1 MAMSYMQ
8 SETCS
13 WKMKLYKLICKC
25 FCCSWF
31 KTKSLS
37 PEFDDIESGRV
48 ERENIDFNFKFQE
61 FEKKLISISKS
72 ITEKFQEFEKKLK
85 KLQEIEKLIW
95 ISKYI
100 SPQTV
105 ILPEPV
111 QTNQAPPISNLPILE
126 RQNESIETFLDCLKC
141 NRNVHIVLAG
151 KKGKAKDGHGNMFY
165 CKSCPKAHKDH
176 TSFQTK
182 ELLEK
187 HCEIKHGLIVNF

>member
-1 MAMSYMQ
+1 MSYMQ
-8 SETCS
+8 PETCS

-61 FEKKLISISKS
+61 FEKKLIWTLKCNA
-72 ITEKFQEFEKKLK
+72 EKFQEFEKKLK

-95 ISKYI
+95 ISKCI
-100 SPQTV
+100 STQTV

-111 QTNQAPPISNLPILE
+111 QTNQAPRISNLPILE
-126 RQNESIETFLDCLKC
+126 RQMGESIETFLNRLKC
-141 NRNVHIVLAG
+141 KHKVHIIQ
-151 KKGKAKDGHGNMFY
+151 AKRGNGTDGHGNVFY
-165 CKSCPKAHKDH
+165 CFSCRLPHKNH
-176 TSFQTK
+176 TSFKTK
-182 ELLEK
+182 QALEK
-187 HCEIKHGLIVNF
+187 HCEIKHGLVVRF

>member
-1 MAMSYMQ
+1 MQ
-8 SETCS
+8 PETCS

-25 FCCSWF
+25 CCCSCF

-37 PEFDDIESGRV
+37 PEFDDIESHIPKENKETITGGV
-48 ERENIDFNFKFQE
+48 EREKMDLDFKFQE
-61 FEKKLISISKS
+61 I
-72 ITEKFQEFEKKLK
+72 EKKLK

-111 QTNQAPPISNLPILE
+111 QTNQAPRISNLPILK
-126 RQNESIETFLDCLKC
+126 RPMGESMKAFLDRLKC
-141 NRNVHIVLAG
+141 NRNVHIILAG

-165 CKSCPKAHKDH
+165 CLTCQTSLKDH

-182 ELLEK
+182 KALKK
-187 HCEIKHGLIVNF
+187 HCKIKHGFIVNF